1 MLEGEILKGEMNL
14 SLTTRTLNDY
24 TRKKNDY
31 VQQKLSTKSDI
42 ASSFMIIFKI
52 SIHAYRLHFTSYVKA
67 IKMITNDYKIVLMI
81 YGI

>member
-1 MLEGEILKGEMNL
+1 MIMLE
-14 SLTTRTLNDY
+14 
-24 TRKKNDY
+24 KKNDY

-42 ASSFMIIFKI
+42 ASSLIIFKI